1 MGFKFVHLLSP
12 RITINTRGLKIRIRF
27 EIRRPHN
34 EVTDSNLKKYK
45 QLVKEYYT
53 KPVNRKNN
61 NATNRILKDIE
72 IDHEWS

>member
-1 MGFKFVHLLSP
+1 M
-12 RITINTRGLKIRIRF
+12 
-27 EIRRPHN
+27 
-34 EVTDSNLKKYK
+34 TDSNLKKYE
-45 QLVKEYYT
+45 QPVKEYYT